1 MKRWQSFISLTLL
14 GGLGVVL
21 PLMIFIALLF
31 WLFGVLGNMVSPV
44 SGLLGRVMPVN
55 DGLADL
61 LAILIILGL
70 CFAVGLLVKT
80 QVGQWMHRRIDAWL
94 TRMAPGYRTIREVV
108 AQVLGGDENSSLLRG
123 QVCRAWI
130 LGRGHPSSCT
140 GIVTAKH
147 EDGGFTVYI
156 PTAPVPSSGLVYH
169 LPAECVELLPH
180 VSVEE
185 AMRTVIACGAGS
197 QVITR
202 GVVGQNVEGEELQ
215 PPDSG
220 RVSGPG

>member
-14 GGLGVVL
+14 GGLGVIL
-21 PLMIFIALLF
+21 PLAIFIIVLV
-31 WLFGVLGNMVSPV
+31 WLFGLLGSVVSPL
-44 SGLLGRVMPVN
+44 SNLLGRLMPIN
-55 DGLADL
+55 DNLADGLS
-61 LAILIILGL
+61 ILIVLGV
-70 CFAVGLLVKT
+70 CFTIGMLVKT
-80 QVGQWMHRRIDAWL
+80 QVGQWLHKKIDALL
-94 TRMAPGYRTIREVV
+94 TRLAPGYRTIREVV

-130 LGRGHPSSCT
+130 LGREHPTSTT

-147 EDGGFTVYI
+147 ADGGFTVYV

-169 LPAECVELLPH
+169 LPADCVELLPH

-197 QVITR
+197 QVITQ
-202 GVVGQNVEGEELQ
+202 GTVETPL
-215 PPDSG
+215 
-220 RVSGPG
+220 SGPPLKEGSPPH